1 MVITLTQGDVS
12 QEYDTVEN
20 LGWLC
25 VGGNCSQDYT
35 IPEMK
40 EMLNQM
46 LINLENVE

>member
-1 MVITLTQGDVS
+1 MLITLMQGDVAL
-12 QEYDTVEN
+12 EYDTNEN
-20 LGWLC
+20 LAYLQVNGC
-25 VGGNCSQDYT
+25 FSQDYT